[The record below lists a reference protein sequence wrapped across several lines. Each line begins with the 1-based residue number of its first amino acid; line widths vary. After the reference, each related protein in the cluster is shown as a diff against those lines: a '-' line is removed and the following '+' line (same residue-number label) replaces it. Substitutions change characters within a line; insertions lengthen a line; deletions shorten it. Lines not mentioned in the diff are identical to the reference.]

1 MSFCNINSKKGIDDD
16 EDFIID
22 DGLSSDYYHDGF
34 RTNSSS
40 SIKWSTDARK
50 QNEED
55 WLSIEEILYG
65 EKELPDGTNTN
76 FLYDLLSSFFETIFI
91 DFL

>member
-1 MSFCNINSKKGIDDD
+1 MSFCTLNSRTRTDDD

-22 DGLSSDYYHDGF
+22 DSISSDYYDEF

-40 SIKWSTDARK
+40 SIKWSTDARR

-55 WLSIEEILYG
+55 WLSIEQILYG
-65 EKELPDGTNTN
+65 EKELPEGNKN
-76 FLYDLLSSFFETIFI
+76 
-91 DFL
+91 